1 MWWSER
7 PIPAAISASISAPLS
22 GLPVPDRRWCLGLMA
37 LGAVPL
43 LAGCGFQ
50 LRQPP
55 RLSFASIALKGFA
68 AGSALAQQLRRE
80 LGTQV
85 LVVQDEA
92 RAAVVLHVL
101 EDRRDRSVVAQTS
114 AAQVREL
121 QLRVMFRFRVT
132 TPAGRELVPRAELL
146 AKRELSYS
154 ETAALAKEAEEAE
167 LYREMQADV
176 VAQVMRRLATVVV

>member
-1 MWWSER
+1 
-7 PIPAAISASISAPLS
+7 
-22 GLPVPDRRWCLGLMA
+22 VQQRRCCLGL
-37 LGAVPL
+37 LSLCAVPV

-55 RLSFASIALKGFA
+55 RLAFPSIALKGFA

-80 LGTQV
+80 LAMQV
-85 LVVQDEA
+85 LVVEDEA

-101 EDRRDRSVVAQTS
+101 EDRRDRSVVAQTA

-121 QLRVMFRFRVT
+121 QLRLMFRFRVT
-132 TPAGRELVPRAELL
+132 SPAGRELVPRAELL

-154 ETAALAKEAEEAE
+154 ESAALAKEVEEAE

-176 VAQVMRRLATVVV
+176 VAQVMRRLAAVVV